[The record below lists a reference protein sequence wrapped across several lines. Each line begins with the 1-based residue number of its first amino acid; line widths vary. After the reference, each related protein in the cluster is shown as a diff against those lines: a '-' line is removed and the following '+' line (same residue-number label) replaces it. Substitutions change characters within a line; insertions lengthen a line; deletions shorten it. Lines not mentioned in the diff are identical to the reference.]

1 MLMMIKTYNP
11 FKKEKITPSD
21 PYLVIE
27 KDHKSELHKDV
38 IITPTPTAKSTPI
51 NSSHYIQEFIF
62 PSSQNL
68 QFFRNDI
75 IPESKQS
82 NSYHNNSYPSNFSSK
97 FVESEIKKDDKDE
110 IMTYIRCLFHDF
122 RSPLNNISMGIDI
135 LDETIL
141 KNEETQEIINNMK
154 ESSKFITNALNGF
167 LNIKNIISGNTSEF
181 IQINNKNFNIIE
193 CIKKSEKLMLYKIKS
208 KRLKIEYK
216 LEIPE
221 NYQNVYG
228 DSSNLQHVFMNL
240 LSNAVKFSENDTK
253 ITIIL
258 MLNKDVNK
266 ENNTEKIRF
275 TYMVIDENKH
285 IEPEIKRI
293 LFQKYNTSN
302 TSTGTGLGLYICKN
316 IIELYDGRIEHEYN
330 NPIGN
335 IFRVEFG
342 LEVGKPTTHSI
353 KCNKGVT
360 ILREGV
366 VGSPRPTDAIG
377 DASRPQTVGFPTIYI
392 VDDCAVS
399 RKMLRT
405 LLHKKVDKNTEI
417 IGNAEMLVCKGVS
430 GINILEECDG
440 LDLLKKIEQKE
451 NLKNTNIIFIDNQM
465 PNLNGTLTTKLT
477 RALGYKN
484 YIIGITGNNDKNDI
498 DEFKKNGADY
508 VFTKPFTKDNLDEL
522 FYIFAKNSYQKPSM

>member
-38 IITPTPTAKSTPI
+38 IITPTHTAKSTPI
-51 NSSHYIQEFIF
+51 SSSHYIQEFIF

-110 IMTYIRCLFHDF
+110 IMMYIRCLFHDF

-167 LNIKNIISGNTSEF
+167 LNIKNIISGNTNEF

-208 KRLKIEYK
+208 KRLQIEYK

-228 DSSNLQHVFMNL
+228 DASNLQHVFMNL

-253 ITIIL
+253 ITIII
-258 MLNKDVNK
+258 MLNKENNK
-266 ENNTEKIRF
+266 ENNKEKNTVNNTEKIRF

-316 IIELYDGRIEHEYN
+316 IIELYDGKIEHEYN

-342 LEVGKPTTHSI
+342 LEVGKPT
-353 KCNKGVT
+353 
-360 ILREGV
+360 
-366 VGSPRPTDAIG
+366 
-377 DASRPQTVGFPTIYI
+377 
-392 VDDCAVS
+392 VS
-399 RKMLRT
+399 
-405 LLHKKVDKNTEI
+405 LL
-417 IGNAEMLVCKGVS
+417 S
-430 GINILEECDG
+430 
-440 LDLLKKIEQKE
+440 LL
-451 NLKNTNIIFIDNQM
+451 FI
-465 PNLNGTLTTKLT
+465 
-477 RALGYKN
+477 
-484 YIIGITGNNDKNDI
+484 
-498 DEFKKNGADY
+498 
-508 VFTKPFTKDNLDEL
+508 
-522 FYIFAKNSYQKPSM
+522 